1 MILLSAQ
8 NISKTYMERKVLD
21 DVSFFLNEG
30 DKVGIVGINGTGKST
45 LLKILAGA
53 ASSDSGSVTRTNGIR
68 VSYLPQIPEFDDS
81 GRLIE
86 QVLAHLPNDL
96 RSSKEYEAR
105 SILGKLGLQ
114 DCDRDIS
121 SLSGGERRRA
131 GIASAL
137 IQPSDVL
144 LLDEPTNHIDNETS
158 QLLEDLLLKY
168 RGAIVMVTHDR
179 YFLNRIC
186 NRIVEID
193 RGKLYCCEGSY
204 SEHLLQKAQRE
215 ADAEAAERKAKSLYR
230 RELEWISRGARARG
244 TKSKDRIE
252 RFEELKNRDVPVQ
265 AESVAMQSV
274 SSRLGK
280 KTIEIESISKSID
293 GKPLITDFSYI
304 ISRDARIGIVGS
316 NGAGKS
322 TFLKMLCGQIMPDS
336 GRIVLGDTVNIGYF
350 SQECEEMDPTL
361 RVIEYIRETAD
372 IVRTPDGTVTASQML
387 ERFLFNSELQWN
399 RIEKLSGGE
408 RKRLYL
414 LKILMQ
420 APNILLLDEPTNDLD
435 IAAVKWL
442 EDFLSEYFG
451 TVIVVSHDRHFL
463 NNVCTRIVDIDY
475 SEIKMYVGNYEFWY
489 ESSQLIQKLIK
500 QQNKKNEEK
509 AKELQAFIARFSA
522 NKSKSRQATSRKKL
536 LDKLTIEELPASS
549 RRYPFVGFD
558 MDREVGKDILTV
570 EGLTKEVDGVK
581 LLNNVS
587 FTVRKNDKIAFV
599 GKSEQAITMLFKI
612 LMEEETPDS
621 GSFKWGLSTSRSY
634 FPADNS
640 AFFNSDLNLIDW
652 MRQYSKDQT
661 ETYIRGFLG
670 RMLFSGDAVLK
681 PVNVLS
687 GGEKVRCMLSRMML
701 FGSNVLI
708 LDQPTNHLDLE
719 SITAVNNGLSEFKGN
734 VLFCSHDYEIVNTVA
749 NRIIEICDD
758 GIIDHSGNY
767 DDFVEFKESR
777 GMAVTTL

>member
-53 ASSDSGSVTRTNGIR
+53 DESDKGSITRTNGIR
-68 VSYLPQIPEFDDS
+68 ISYLPQIPEFDEN

-96 RSSKEYEAR
+96 KSSKEYEAR

-114 DCDRDIS
+114 DCDRDIG

-158 QLLEDLLLKY
+158 QLLEELLLKY

-186 NRIVEID
+186 NKIVEID
-193 RGKLYCCEGSY
+193 HGKLYTCDGNY
-204 SEHLLQKAQRE
+204 SDHLMQKAQRE

-265 AESVAMQSV
+265 SDNITMQSV

-280 KTIEIESISKSID
+280 KTVEIENISKSID

-304 ISRDARIGIVGS
+304 VSRDARIGIVGS

-322 TFLKMLCGQIMPDS
+322 TFLKMLCGLIKPDS
-336 GRIVLGDTVNIGYF
+336 GKIVLGDTVNIGYF
-350 SQECEEMDPTL
+350 SQECEEMDPSL

-372 IVRTPDGTVTASQML
+372 IVRTPEGTVTASQML

-435 IAAVKWL
+435 ITTLTIL
-442 EDFLSEYFG
+442 EDYLRSFSG
-451 TVIVVSHDRHFL
+451 AVIAVSHDRYFL
-463 NNVCTRIVDIDY
+463 DKTASEIFEFKDGQCTRFN
-475 SEIKMYVGNYEFWY
+475 GNYSDYAEKVSA
-489 ESSQLIQKLIK
+489 EQTVSDSKP
-500 QQNKKNEEK
+500 KKKHEK
-509 AKELQAFIARFSA
+509 RERNSTGERKARFSF
-522 NKSKSRQATSRKKL
+522 REQREY
-536 LDKLTIEELPASS
+536 DTIDSDIASLEEQIAETEKEIVKNASD
-549 RRYPFVGFD
+549 Y
-558 MDREVGKDILTV
+558 
-570 EGLTKEVDGVK
+570 VK
-581 LLNNVS
+581 LQEL
-587 FTVRKNDKIAFV
+587 
-599 GKSEQAITMLFKI
+599 SELK
-612 LMEEETPDS
+612 DS
-621 GSFKWGLSTSRSY
+621 
-634 FPADNS
+634 
-640 AFFNSDLNLIDW
+640 
-652 MRQYSKDQT
+652 
-661 ETYIRGFLG
+661 
-670 RMLFSGDAVLK
+670 
-681 PVNVLS
+681 
-687 GGEKVRCMLSRMML
+687 
-701 FGSNVLI
+701 
-708 LDQPTNHLDLE
+708 LE
-719 SITAVNNGLSEFKGN
+719 SKLEEKMERWVYLNELAE
-734 VLFCSHDYEIVNTVA
+734 
-749 NRIIEICDD
+749 RIE
-758 GIIDHSGNY
+758 
-767 DDFVEFKESR
+767 KER
-777 GMAVTTL
+777 AT

>member
-1 MILLSAQ
+1 
-8 NISKTYMERKVLD
+8 MERKVLD

-280 KTIEIESISKSID
+280 KTIEIENISKSID

-336 GRIVLGDTVNIGYF
+336 GRIVLGGTVNIGYF

-435 IAAVKWL
+435 ITTLTIL
-442 EDFLSEYFG
+442 EDYLRSFSG
-451 TVIVVSHDRHFL
+451 AVIAVSHDRYFL
-463 NNVCTRIVDIDY
+463 DKTASEIFEFKNGKCTRFN
-475 SEIKMYVGNYEFWY
+475 GNYSDYAEKVSG
-489 ESSQLIQKLIK
+489 EERDNAPKP
-500 QQNKKNEEK
+500 KKKEK
-509 AKELQAFIARFSA
+509 KERTPSGERKARFSF
-522 NKSKSRQATSRKKL
+522 KEQREYATIDSDIASL
-536 LDKLTIEELPASS
+536 EEQIADAEKEIAKNSS
-549 RRYPFVGFD
+549 DY
-558 MDREVGKDILTV
+558 
-570 EGLTKEVDGVK
+570 VK
-581 LLNNVS
+581 LQEL
-587 FTVRKNDKIAFV
+587 
-599 GKSEQAITMLFKI
+599 
-612 LMEEETPDS
+612 
-621 GSFKWGLSTSRSY
+621 
-634 FPADNS
+634 
-640 AFFNSDLNLIDW
+640 SDLKSSLEA
-652 MRQYSKDQT
+652 QL
-661 ETYIRGFLG
+661 E
-670 RMLFSGDAVLK
+670 
-681 PVNVLS
+681 
-687 GGEKVRCMLSRMML
+687 EKMERWVYLNELAEKIERER
-701 FGSNVLI
+701 
-708 LDQPTNHLDLE
+708 
-719 SITAVNNGLSEFKGN
+719 SI
-734 VLFCSHDYEIVNTVA
+734 
-749 NRIIEICDD
+749 
-758 GIIDHSGNY
+758 
-767 DDFVEFKESR
+767 
-777 GMAVTTL
+777 

>member
-280 KTIEIESISKSID
+280 KTIEIENISKSID

-304 ISRDARIGIVGS
+304 ISRDERIGIVGS

-435 IAAVKWL
+435 ITTLTIL
-442 EDFLSEYFG
+442 EDYLRSFSG
-451 TVIVVSHDRHFL
+451 AVIAVSHDRYFL
-463 NNVCTRIVDIDY
+463 DKTASEIFEFKNGQCTRFN
-475 SEIKMYVGNYEFWY
+475 GNYSDYAEKVSG
-489 ESSQLIQKLIK
+489 EERDNAPKP
-500 QQNKKNEEK
+500 KKKEK
-509 AKELQAFIARFSA
+509 KERTPSGERKARFSF
-522 NKSKSRQATSRKKL
+522 KEQREYATIDSDIASL
-536 LDKLTIEELPASS
+536 EEQIADAEKEIAKNSS
-549 RRYPFVGFD
+549 DY
-558 MDREVGKDILTV
+558 
-570 EGLTKEVDGVK
+570 VK
-581 LLNNVS
+581 LQEL
-587 FTVRKNDKIAFV
+587 
-599 GKSEQAITMLFKI
+599 
-612 LMEEETPDS
+612 
-621 GSFKWGLSTSRSY
+621 
-634 FPADNS
+634 
-640 AFFNSDLNLIDW
+640 SDLKSSLEA
-652 MRQYSKDQT
+652 QL
-661 ETYIRGFLG
+661 E
-670 RMLFSGDAVLK
+670 
-681 PVNVLS
+681 
-687 GGEKVRCMLSRMML
+687 EKMERWVYLNELAEKIERER
-701 FGSNVLI
+701 
-708 LDQPTNHLDLE
+708 
-719 SITAVNNGLSEFKGN
+719 SI
-734 VLFCSHDYEIVNTVA
+734 
-749 NRIIEICDD
+749 
-758 GIIDHSGNY
+758 
-767 DDFVEFKESR
+767 
-777 GMAVTTL
+777 